1 MGSGVPTVV
10 RTVVMWA
17 VPTVVALGAWEVRM
31 GVRMAV
37 VLHQDMA
44 LGMELGMAL
53 DMELGMTLGMELVLA
68 VWEVVTEATE
78 AMAVL
83 QPLVPEVRMAVVT
96 QVPTHQLI
104 VQLIVQ
110 LTVQLTVQT
119 TVQLTVHLTVQLTV
133 QLTAQLTAQLTVDM
147 NAHHHH
153 PHMDTNR
160 HHIRKVHHRLGRCPA
175 GRLTHRPTKLLRIRA
190 TSTLQRHQACTE
202 EVSHRCIQA
211 DLLMEIIQLQ
221 RQ

>member
-1 MGSGVPTVV
+1 
-10 RTVVMWA
+10 
-17 VPTVVALGAWEVRM
+17 
-31 GVRMAV
+31 MAV

-44 LGMELGMAL
+44 LGMELGMALDMELGMAL

-104 VQLIVQ
+104 V
-110 LTVQLTVQT
+110 
-119 TVQLTVHLTVQLTV
+119 HLTVQLTV

-147 NAHHHH
+147 NAYHHHH
-153 PHMDTNR
+153 HHMDTNR

>member
-1 MGSGVPTVV
+1 
-10 RTVVMWA
+10 
-17 VPTVVALGAWEVRM
+17 M

-104 VQLIVQ
+104 VQL
-110 LTVQLTVQT
+110 TVQLTVQT
-119 TVQLTVHLTVQLTV
+119 TVHLTVQLTV
-133 QLTAQLTAQLTVDM
+133 QLTAQLTVDM

-153 PHMDTNR
+153 HMDTNR